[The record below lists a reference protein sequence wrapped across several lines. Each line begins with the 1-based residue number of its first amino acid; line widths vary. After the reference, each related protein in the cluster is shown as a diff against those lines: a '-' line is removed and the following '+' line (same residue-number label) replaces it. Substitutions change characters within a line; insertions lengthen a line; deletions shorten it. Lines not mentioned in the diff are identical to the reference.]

1 MSCIHL
7 SYIYDNFL
15 FKILFITHQKKDL
28 NRILKIQISCYLFF
42 VGWNA
47 GSDSKTV
54 VVCM

>member
-28 NRILKIQISCYLFF
+28 NRILKIQIPCYLFF